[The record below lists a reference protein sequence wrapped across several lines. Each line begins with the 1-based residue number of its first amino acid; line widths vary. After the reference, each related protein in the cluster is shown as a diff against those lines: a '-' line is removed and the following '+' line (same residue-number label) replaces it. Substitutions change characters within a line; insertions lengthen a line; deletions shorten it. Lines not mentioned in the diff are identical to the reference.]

1 MAITSRPGPR
11 AMIMG
16 TALLALGACD
26 QLDLDLRNTG
36 TGIDTTDAA
45 RNATAPRPAADARG
59 VITYPNYQVAV
70 ARRGDTV
77 ATVASRIG
85 LTADELARHNGID
98 SNVPLRDGEILA
110 LPRPVP
116 AASGT
121 GAIQPAGNVDI
132 STLAGNAINRAE
144 PEQITTTPLVQS
156 GPEPVRHKVERG
168 ETAYSIARLYNVSV
182 TSLAEWNGLGSDLS
196 LREGQYLLIPVPDEN
211 ARTAAAAPVRTPE
224 PGQGSPTPT
233 PPSASK
239 PLPDEKI
246 EPAKPL
252 PSPDLSSDKTV
263 QSQLAFPVKG
273 DIIRGYK
280 KGSNDGLDIAAAAG
294 TPVIAAEAGTVAAIT
309 RDTDQV
315 PILVIRHAD
324 NLLSVYA
331 NIDKIGV
338 KKGDSVKRGQQVAVV
353 RSGKPS
359 FLHFEVRQGFES
371 VDPLPF
377 LN

>member
-1 MAITSRPGPR
+1 MAITSRPVSR
-11 AMIMG
+11 VWIMG
-16 TALLALGACD
+16 TTLLALGACD

-36 TGIDTTDAA
+36 TGIDTTEAV
-45 RNATAPRPAADARG
+45 RTATAPRPAADARG

-77 ATVASRIG
+77 SSVATRIG
-85 LTADELARHNGID
+85 LTPAELASHNGID
-98 SNVPLRDGEILA
+98 PNVPLRDGEILA
-110 LPRPVP
+110 LPRQIP
-116 AASGT
+116 AATGSGV
-121 GAIQPAGNVDI
+121 IQPAGNVDI
-132 STLAGNAINRAE
+132 STLAGDAINRAE

-168 ETAYSIARLYNVSV
+168 ETAYSISRLYNVSV
-182 TSLAEWNGLGSDLS
+182 KSLAEWNGLGADLA

-211 ARTAAAAPVRTPE
+211 AQAAVAPVRTPA
-224 PGQGSPTPT
+224 PGEGTPTPT

-239 PLPDEKI
+239 PLPEEKI
-246 EPAKPL
+246 EAAKPL
-252 PSPDLSSDKTV
+252 PSPDLSSEKTV

-280 KGSNDGLDIAAAAG
+280 KGSNDGIDIAAAAG
-294 TPVIAAEAGTVAAIT
+294 TPVVAAEAGTVAAIT

-315 PILVIRHAD
+315 PILVIRHPD

-338 KKGDSVKRGQQVAVV
+338 KKGDSISRGQQVAVV
-353 RSGKPS
+353 RKGSPS

-371 VDPLPF
+371 VDPLPY